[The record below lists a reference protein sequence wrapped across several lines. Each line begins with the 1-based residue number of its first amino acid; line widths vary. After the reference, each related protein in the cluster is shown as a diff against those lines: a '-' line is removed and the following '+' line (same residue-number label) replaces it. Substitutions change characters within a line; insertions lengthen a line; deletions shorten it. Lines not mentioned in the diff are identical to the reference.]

1 MTADISQF
9 VDHQYLNLET
19 YKKNGQAVA
28 TPVWFV
34 IDNDSIYIATK
45 AGTGKV
51 KRLRNNQNVRVMPCG
66 FRGEPKGEWVD
77 GKARFADPQES
88 EQAISLRNKKYGM
101 KAKLAGFFSYGKGEF
116 VVIAVKLDSQS

>member
-9 VDHQYLNLET
+9 ANHQYLNLET
-19 YKKNGQAVA
+19 YKRNGQAVA

-34 IDNDSIYIATK
+34 IDNNTIYVVTK

-66 FRGEPKGEWVD
+66 FRGEPEGEWVD
-77 GKARFADPQES
+77 GKARFAGPPES
-88 EQAISLRNKKYGM
+88 EQAISLRSKKYGM
-101 KAKLAGFFSYGKGEF
+101 KAKLAGFFSSGKGDL
-116 VVIAVKLDSQS
+116 VVIAVNLDSQS